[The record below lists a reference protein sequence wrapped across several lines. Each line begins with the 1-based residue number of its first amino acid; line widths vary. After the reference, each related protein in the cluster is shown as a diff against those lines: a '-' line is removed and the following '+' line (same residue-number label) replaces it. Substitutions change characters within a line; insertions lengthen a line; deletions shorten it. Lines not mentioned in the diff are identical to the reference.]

1 MQPMSA
7 AEIRERYQR
16 FFEERGHTR
25 VPSAP
30 LLAKDDPTLLFVNSG
45 MAPFKRVLTGEEK
58 RDYVRAVDAQL
69 CLRVAGKHNDFEE
82 VGRTPRHQTLFEMLG
97 NWSFGDYFK
106 REAIRWAWEFLTDEL
121 AVDPERLAATVY
133 TDDDEA
139 NRIWT
144 QEIGLPAERV
154 VRWGNIGAGDDHN
167 FWAMGDTGPCGPDS
181 ELHFDRGA
189 HLSEGPECLPDHSEN
204 CPRWLEIW
212 NLVFMEFDRAA
223 DGSLTPLP
231 FKSVDTGMG
240 LERMASVV
248 QGVESNYGTDLFVP
262 IIGRLAQFIGH
273 DPDKVESE
281 RFSYQVV
288 ADHSRA
294 MTFLLGEGVT
304 PSNEGPGYVLRRIMR
319 RAMRHG
325 RLLGITTRFLRET
338 SSVVIDLMG
347 GAYPYVAERRDEI
360 LDAIETEEGKFA
372 RTLEAGSEKLAGLI
386 EAAAEAATGTG
397 TAHDATVQVEAAAQ
411 AATGTGKAH
420 DATVRLISG
429 ADAFRLHDT
438 FGFPI
443 DLTIEIAAE
452 RGVTVDR
459 AGFDAAM
466 AEQRERSRGE
476 KHGGPQLD
484 SDVAGL
490 RSDFIGYPNET
501 SADDLRVLAVV
512 PGEATAVV
520 LDRTPFYPEGG
531 GQIGDRGELI
541 GVNGRLRVDDTQ
553 RGGDAIVHLGELSGT
568 LDAGD
573 AVRAEVDEERRLA
586 AARNHSA
593 THLLHR
599 ALRDVVGEH
608 AKQAGS
614 WVGPE
619 GLRFDFPAASP
630 TPRDALREVER
641 IVSAQIRR
649 NAPVRPQSMPMDEAQ
664 ALGAD
669 MFFGEKY
676 LPASV
681 RVVQID
687 GYSKELCGGTHVA
700 ATGQIGQF
708 VITGES
714 SIGAGLRRIEAVTGQ
729 AATELVG
736 DRLEALR
743 SAAQLLGEREEHVP
757 QRVEQLLARLR
768 EAEKAAKAPRTQ
780 QSRLDA
786 AAALHG
792 AQDAGAAKVVVEAF
806 PEADATALRRLAD
819 DLRGMTG
826 RFVLVAAGGGDGTP
840 SLLVAASRDL
850 ADEGFDA
857 GAVVRQA
864 APIIGGGGGGRA
876 DLAQAG
882 GRDATRL
889 DEALREA
896 ARLALEA
903 LKRIETA

>member
-1 MQPMSA
+1 MGEPMQPMTA
-7 AEIRERYQR
+7 ADIRERFQR

-30 LLAKDDPTLLFVNSG
+30 LLARDDPTLLFVNSG

-58 RDYVRAVDAQL
+58 RDYVRAVDSQV

-97 NWSFGDYFK
+97 NWSFGDYFR
-106 REAIRWAWEFLTDEL
+106 REAIHWGWEFLTREL
-121 AVDPERLAATVY
+121 GLDPERIAATVY

-139 NRIWT
+139 YRVWAD
-144 QEIGLPAERV
+144 EIGLPPDRL
-154 VRWGNIGAGDDHN
+154 VRWGNIAAGDEKN
-167 FWAMGDTGPCGPDS
+167 FWRMGDTGPCGPCS
-181 ELHFDRGA
+181 ELHYDRGA
-189 HLSEGPECLPDHSEN
+189 HLSEGPHCIPDHSEH
-204 CPRWLEIW
+204 CPRWLEVW
-212 NLVFMEFDRAA
+212 NLVFMESDRAA

-240 LERMASVV
+240 LERVTSVV
-248 QGVESNYGTDLFVP
+248 QGVDSNYRTDLFVP
-262 IIGRLAQFIGH
+262 IIERLAEFIGH
-273 DPDKVESE
+273 DPATVESE

-294 MTFLLGEGVT
+294 MTFLLAEGVT
-304 PSNEGPGYVLRRIMR
+304 PSNEGAGYVLRRIMR
-319 RAMRHG
+319 RAVRHG
-325 RLLGITTRFLRET
+325 RLLGITRPFLRET
-338 SSVVIDLMG
+338 AAVVIELMG
-347 GAYPYVAERRDEI
+347 QAYPYLVEWRDTI
-360 LDAIETEEGKFA
+360 LDAIEAEEEKFA
-372 RTLEAGSEKLAGLI
+372 RTLEAGSARLDELMAAG
-386 EAAAEAATGTG
+386 
-397 TAHDATVQVEAAAQ
+397 DA
-411 AATGTGKAH
+411 
-420 DATVRLISG
+420 ISG

-443 DLTIEIAAE
+443 DLTIEMAAE

-466 AEQRERSRGE
+466 GEQRQRSRGE
-476 KHGGPQLD
+476 KRAGLQLD
-484 SDVAGL
+484 AEVADL
-490 RSDFIGYPNET
+490 RSEFIGYPNRT
-501 SADDLRVLAVV
+501 SADDLRVLAIV
-512 PGEATAVV
+512 PGDPAAVI
-520 LDRTPFYPEGG
+520 LDRTPFYAEGG

-541 GVNGRLRVDDTQ
+541 GTGGRLRVADTQ
-553 RGGDAIVHLGELSGT
+553 RSGDAIVHVGELSGE
-568 LDAGD
+568 LNVGD
-573 AVRAEVDEERRLA
+573 AVRGEVDEGRRWGS
-586 AARNHSA
+586 ARNHTG

-599 ALRDVVGEH
+599 ALRDVLGEQ

-619 GLRFDFPAASP
+619 GLRFDFPAQHA
-630 TPRDALREVER
+630 TPRDALRAVER
-641 IVSAQIRR
+641 LVNAQIRR
-649 NAPVRPQSMPMDEAQ
+649 DAPVHPEAMSIERAQ

-676 LPASV
+676 VPESV
-681 RVVQID
+681 RVVQVD

-700 ATGQIGQF
+700 STGQIGSF

-714 SIGAGLRRIEAVTGQ
+714 SIGTGLRRIEAVTGEV
-729 AATELVG
+729 ATELVA

-743 SAAQLLGEREEHVP
+743 AAAGLLGEKEERVP
-757 QRVEQLLARLR
+757 QRIEALLARLR
-768 EAEKAAKAPRTQ
+768 EAEKAAKAPRSSA
-780 QSRLDA
+780 SRLDA
-786 AAALHG
+786 VAAVDG
-792 AQDAGAAKVVVEAF
+792 AQQAGNAKVIIQSY
-806 PEADATALRRLAD
+806 PDADANALRALAD

-826 RFVLVAAGGGDGTP
+826 RFVAVVAGAADGKP

-850 ADEGFDA
+850 VSEGFDS
-857 GAVVRQA
+857 GAVVRGA

-896 ARLALEA
+896 GRLALEA
-903 LKRIETA
+903 LQRIETA